1 MKETSHAVIY
11 AGSLSLH
18 TLQIMKTDSISQFNN
33 EGDFTKC
40 SIDNIDNL
48 FPKKRVWCALVV
60 K

>member
-40 SIDNIDNL
+40 SIDIIDNL
-48 FPKKRVWCALVV
+48 FPKKRCGMP
-60 K
+60 